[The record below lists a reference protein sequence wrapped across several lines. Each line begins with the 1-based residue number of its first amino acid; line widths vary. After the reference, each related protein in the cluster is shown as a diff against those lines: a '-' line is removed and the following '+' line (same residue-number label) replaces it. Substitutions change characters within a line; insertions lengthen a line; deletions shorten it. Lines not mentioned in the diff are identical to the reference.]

1 MTESFLIGDRINNMA
16 KFRITPRGSEGVI
29 NKFEIE
35 KIKGT
40 ES

>member
-16 KFRITPRGSEGVI
+16 KFRITLRGSEGVI